1 MAPGLGQE
9 GLQPWNPHVRSLSS
23 QNVFINRNVFI
34 KKHGGGG
41 LLSGSSPLYHYSM
54 IHNLNHLLS

>member
-41 LLSGSSPLYHYSM
+41 LLSLRIQPSVSLQHDP
-54 IHNLNHLLS
+54 